1 MGLCLLPP
9 RIPQPLLGPQGSP
22 TLPASWALGPAARG
36 SSVLLVFQSQ
46 SPPAGP
52 LGLLQPLL
60 GPPERALGADLGGAP
75 GPQQPLSLRAKF
87 PSAQPCRLTGGLG
100 QFLGL
105 PCRQT
110 HLGAAGS
117 PTVGWPR
124 RSPPP
129 PPPLDE
135 GLAADRGS
143 STGRR
148 GGVGPCV
155 AHCGAGDRRPA
166 PPPLAW
172 PDAGPPQPASARGA
186 AGHQP
191 YPSDHTPLDR
201 TPDPSLTPTQL
212 ETSGALPPSWGG
224 RCAQA
229 TQPAGLGS
237 SRPGGSMP
245 SQLQARLETTTAQL
259 RRSELERSMDLE
271 EALGRLEA
279 AEQR

>member
-1 MGLCLLPP
+1 MGGRRGGGRDCFVGLCLLPP

-124 RSPPP
+124 CSPPRP
-129 PPPLDE
+129 PRRWMRGWRRTE
-135 GLAADRGS
+135 GQAQAEGAGWGPVWLTAARGTADRLHLPLPGL
-143 STGRR
+143 TR
-148 GGVGPCV
+148 GLLS
-155 AHCGAGDRRPA
+155 RPRHEA
-166 PPPLAW
+166 
-172 PDAGPPQPASARGA
+172 QPA
-186 AGHQP
+186 
-191 YPSDHTPLDR
+191 T
-201 TPDPSLTPTQL
+201 SLTPLTTPRSTAPL
-212 ETSGALPPSWGG
+212 T
-224 RCAQA
+224 
-229 TQPAGLGS
+229 PA
-237 SRPGGSMP
+237 
-245 SQLQARLETTTAQL
+245 
-259 RRSELERSMDLE
+259 
-271 EALGRLEA
+271 
-279 AEQR
+279 